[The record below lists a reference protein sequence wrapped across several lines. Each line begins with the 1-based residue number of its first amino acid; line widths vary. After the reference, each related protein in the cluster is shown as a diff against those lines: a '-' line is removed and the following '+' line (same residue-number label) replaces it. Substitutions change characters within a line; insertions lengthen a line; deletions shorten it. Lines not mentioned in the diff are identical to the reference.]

1 MTEIEQRFDSDF
13 NTGIIDNK
21 MIYYDIDGIIQK
33 LNFYIKVYEV
43 RSEILLGENSP
54 KSIQSSFL
62 MK

>member
-33 LNFYIKVYEV
+33 FNFYIKVCEV
-43 RSEILLGENSP
+43 RSKILLGENSP

>member
-33 LNFYIKVYEV
+33 FNFYIKVCEV